1 MRPRTAAGCVALG
14 ACAYA
19 ACLFGWEIKWGHDLM
34 RRAAPLGTMFQL
46 QWAAACAALVAAAA
60 AAAWVAPRR
69 LRDAAAAKVPRAAR
83 VGGGASRALL
93 ALLGLALVRVVSLHV
108 VAVVPGRAGMPDR
121 AALREGSR
129 AAARLDLLKWNA
141 YQLGWDAMVPMAL
154 LGIPT
159 AQFSPPLRALGLP
172 HEAAI
177 ALHRVLGRATVGL
190 VAAHGSLYALTWG
203 LEHGWTY
210 AWDEALAVCHRG
222 PRRKQNRAKAK
233 RGSKLVT
240 PHGRRVSPETLR
252 RAFSRS
258 CLGISNFFGLC
269 ALVAG
274 LLLGAA
280 SVHAVRR
287 KSYDAFLAAHQLHV
301 AWWVLACCHW
311 PGMLSFVA
319 PALVFFVADVA
330 RRRACE
336 RRATC
341 TAEAGGSVATL
352 RVPLPGHAAS
362 DLVGGA
368 VRLRR
373 AGGWAWHPF
382 TIAGAAG
389 GPRGVAALI
398 HVFADGPWTRALVA
412 AAAGGAVDL
421 DVRGPL
427 LAPAALFRR
436 AEDAARGRP
445 ALVVAAGSGLAPAA
459 AFLRAVRAARPG
471 KAARVRLV
479 AVVRSADQL
488 ECLPRFCRP
497 DADGATGEPWLSAEA
512 HVTRGGAAPRA
523 AVPRAPP
530 PAAEATAN
538 PLFDAG
544 DVEEADAAWPEVAA
558 AAAPPPAAPGPAG
571 ADDAAALVAAGAGF
585 LAAAY
590 AVAWRDDAPFAA
602 HGPTLFNSGARGNPN
617 VVAGGFSLAACAA
630 AAYAAAAAALY
641 VAARARRRRRGA
653 YDAVDVELRDGGGA
667 AAAVAGVGR
676 PDLAAVVARADAALG
691 ARADVLAGGPQPL
704 LDGLE
709 DALAGRP
716 VDRLTWAM

>member
-46 QWAAACAALVAAAA
+46 QWAAACAALVVSAAS
-60 AAAWVAPRR
+60 AAWVAPRR

-83 VGGGASRALL
+83 VGGGASRLLL
-93 ALLGLALVRVVSLHV
+93 AVLGLAVVRVVSLHA

-222 PRRKQNRAKAK
+222 PRRKQNRAEAK

-274 LLLGAA
+274 VLLGAA

-287 KSYDAFLAAHQLHV
+287 KSYGAFLAAHQLHV

-341 TAEAGGSVATL
+341 TAEAGGSAATL
-352 RVPLPGHAAS
+352 RVPLPGHAAA

-373 AGGWAWHPF
+373 VGGWAWHPF

-389 GPRGVAALI
+389 GPRGVAAVV
-398 HVFADGPWTRALVA
+398 HVFADGPRRSSPRARASSPRPTPSRGATTRPSPPTARRSSTEA
-412 AAAGGAVDL
+412 REATRTSSPAGS
-421 DVRGPL
+421 RSP
-427 LAPAALFRR
+427 R
-436 AEDAARGRP
+436 ARPRPTRPRPPRSTSPRARG
-445 ALVVAAGSGLAPAA
+445 G
-459 AFLRAVRAARPG
+459 
-471 KAARVRLV
+471 
-479 AVVRSADQL
+479 
-488 ECLPRFCRP
+488 
-497 DADGATGEPWLSAEA
+497 
-512 HVTRGGAAPRA
+512 GGAAPTT
-523 AVPRAPP
+523 PSTSSS
-530 PAAEATAN
+530 AT
-538 PLFDAG
+538 
-544 DVEEADAAWPEVAA
+544 
-558 AAAPPPAAPGPAG
+558 AAAPRRPSRAPAG
-571 ADDAAALVAAGAGF
+571 RTSWL
-585 LAAAY
+585 LS
-590 AVAWRDDAPFAA
+590 R
-602 HGPTLFNSGARGNPN
+602 ARTRR
-617 VVAGGFSLAACAA
+617 S
-630 AAYAAAAAALY
+630 
-641 VAARARRRRRGA
+641 ARARTCSP
-653 YDAVDVELRDGGGA
+653 
-667 AAAVAGVGR
+667 AGR
-676 PDLAAVVARADAALG
+676 SRSSTASRTRSP
-691 ARADVLAGGPQPL
+691 GGPST
-704 LDGLE
+704 
-709 DALAGRP
+709 A
-716 VDRLTWAM
+716 